1 MVYCRRARR
10 GRPSGVRLYSLVGDV
25 DSPVARVGAVADRQ
39 EVDLVSAAAAPE
51 PRYLK
56 NEKKNIRFNIL
67 FVFCRYSNFS
77 RPGAAQYNQTTL
89 YGVENPG
96 DGTVLKLFFAIQWC
110 LVFNDCLRLVMK
122 FL

>member
-1 MVYCRRARR
+1 MFALGPGPIISESAHCTTVVLYCRRARR

-56 NEKKNIRFNIL
+56 NKNKHSI
-67 FVFCRYSNFS
+67 
-77 RPGAAQYNQTTL
+77 
-89 YGVENPG
+89 
-96 DGTVLKLFFAIQWC
+96 
-110 LVFNDCLRLVMK
+110 
-122 FL
+122 